1 MRKDR
6 WERGCRVALRAAA
19 LVLAISSMHGCSSIT
34 GTDRSNAEAARVTV
48 QGTSPGPL
56 MVITSTRFS
65 TFLTPEG
72 EEAVSFVLS
81 DTVFLSLPI
90 DRTVQFGNS
99 DRVHISVRNPDA
111 ENAATV
117 TVRISVD
124 GREVYNQ
131 GAMLRDA
138 ALGFSYFLF

>member
-1 MRKDR
+1 
-6 WERGCRVALRAAA
+6 
-19 LVLAISSMHGCSSIT
+19 
-34 GTDRSNAEAARVTV
+34 
-48 QGTSPGPL
+48 

>member
-1 MRKDR
+1 
-6 WERGCRVALRAAA
+6 
-19 LVLAISSMHGCSSIT
+19 
-34 GTDRSNAEAARVTV
+34 
-48 QGTSPGPL
+48 
-56 MVITSTRFS
+56 
-65 TFLTPEG
+65 
-72 EEAVSFVLS
+72 
-81 DTVFLSLPI
+81 
-90 DRTVQFGNS
+90 VQFGNS